1 MPSTVIDSQIHG
13 CMFSTDE
20 MREIF
25 SDKSWAQKWLD
36 TEAALA
42 EAQAELGVIPREKA
56 DVIKKYARAELLDI
70 PSIGE
75 FYKSSITIVPLLK
88 AFKTVLPDR
97 AGEFVHWGATSQDIV
112 DTGLVL
118 LERDACRVILRDMK
132 LCLRYCLDLARKY
145 RSTPMAGR
153 THVVHAIPITF
164 GYKAAVWADEL
175 GRDIERLEGMAGR
188 VFVGEMAGAVGTL
201 ASQPEHGLE
210 TQKRMFRILGL
221 GVPTIAWHVARDSQA
236 EFTSNLALC
245 AGTLGRINHEILSLQ
260 RTEILELE
268 EPFFMGKIGSST
280 MPHKRNPAVL
290 ENVLALLRSVRSIA
304 PAVTE
309 SMVSENERDWGCFLT
324 EWEAIP
330 RACHLMGAALA
341 KTKNILKNLIVYP
354 KHMERNLFAQKGLM
368 MSECV
373 MMHLAG
379 RLGRMTAHG
388 IVYKACM
395 EAYEKEIPLKDVL
408 MRTPEVTAAFTEEE
422 IDTMLDPHS
431 YLGLAPQFADRVV
444 EKWSAKAAEA
454 EEPAS

>member
-1 MPSTVIDSQIHG
+1 MPSTAIDSQIHG

-42 EAQAELGVIPREKA
+42 KAQGELGVIPKEKA
-56 DVIKKYARAELLDI
+56 DIINQYADASLLDI
-70 PSIGE
+70 ASIGE

-88 AFKTVLPDR
+88 AFKAVLPNQ

-118 LERDACRVILRDMK
+118 LQRDAYKVILRDMQ
-132 LCLRYCLDLARKY
+132 LCQQYALDLAQKY
-145 RSTPMAGR
+145 KNVAMAGR

-175 GRDIERLEGMAGR
+175 GRDIERLKEMAPR

-201 ASQPEHGLE
+201 ASQPEKGLE
-210 TQKRMFRILGL
+210 TQKRMMEILEL
-221 GVPTIAWHVARDSQA
+221 RVPTIAWHVARDSQA
-236 EFTSNLALC
+236 EFASVLALC
-245 AGTLGRINHEILSLQ
+245 AGTLGRINHEILTLQ

-268 EPFFMGKIGSST
+268 EPFFMGKVGSST

-290 ENVLALLRSVRSIA
+290 ENVLALCRNVRSIA
-304 PAVTE
+304 PCIVET
-309 SMVSENERDWGCFLT
+309 MVSENERDWGCFMS

-330 RACHLMGAALA
+330 RACHMLGCALE
-341 KTKNILKNLIVYP
+341 KSKNILQNLIVYP

-373 MMHLAG
+373 MMHLATKLG
-379 RLGRMTAHG
+379 RLTAHE
-388 IVYKACM
+388 IVYKSCM
-395 EAYEKEIPLKDVL
+395 EAYEKEVSLKDVL
-408 MRTPEVTAAFTEEE
+408 MRTPAVVEAFTEEQV
-422 IDTMLDPHS
+422 DLMLNPHS
-431 YLGLAPQFADRVV
+431 YIGLAPEFVDRV
-444 EKWSAKAAEA
+444 SAKYQK
-454 EEPAS
+454 